1 MPLPYPPLA
10 IANEFIA
17 LCQNDNGIEHMKL
30 QKLVYCANGW
40 WLSFNPTTPMVN
52 ELPEVWKFGPVFP
65 SLYRV
70 LKVYGR
76 APIGVVQS
84 SSPFEPE
91 TRVEKSDEKLLN
103 LIQWTW
109 RRYGHLSSFALSDMT
124 HKTGTAWHK
133 MASECNFSVPEGLD
147 IPMEYI
153 IEEFRGIYSEP
164 SRRPA

>member
-17 LCQNDNGIEHMKL
+17 LCQSDNGIEHMKL

-133 MASECNFSVPEGLD
+133 MASEYNFSVPEGLD